1 MEGEK
6 GLYQPRARSKHVVV
20 TVGNKMY
27 VWGGW
32 AGTDQYS
39 RTLASYLEI
48 FDFTSG
54 AWSSKQTR
62 GTPPRGLIDPA
73 YTCVGGRKLYVFG
86 GYDGMV
92 AKRCTNDLHE
102 LDLNTLEWKKVV
114 PINYLD
120 VVGTPRPMYGAR
132 MVAGDHDILVMYG
145 GMISPDQ
152 TSGDVFIYDI
162 QNGNN
167 CVCQVAEIITPD
179 SIGFQLFDH

>member
-1 MEGEK
+1 MSAPPEGDQ

-20 TVGNKMY
+20 TVGNKMFI
-27 VWGGW
+27 WGGW

-39 RTLASYLEI
+39 RTLASFLEI

-54 AWSSKQTR
+54 AWSSKRTR

-86 GYDGMV
+86 GYDGM
-92 AKRCTNDLHE
+92 ASKRCTNDLHE

-114 PINYLD
+114 PNNYLD

-132 MVAGDHDILVMYG
+132 MVTGNHDVLVMYG

-152 TSGDVFIYDI
+152 ISGDIFVYDI
-162 QNGNN
+162 LNGK
-167 CVCQVAEIITPD
+167 I
-179 SIGFQLFDH
+179 L